1 MYLHGTLNI
10 ARYLQI
16 IKKFQ
21 IEYFRLR
28 RTKWIN
34 ISQKREIKVI
44 LFQKNVKQ
52 NVKHSW
58 IQYSHRLISSMEYFQ
73 FSSKILHYLSFFYL
87 QIFLQIQNNTQYKT
101 FINYLLF
108 SSIEEY
114 FQSSISYFQI
124 NLFHIQKTK
133 KRISQYKIKNIQLLS
148 LVPYKNFIF

>member
-1 MYLHGTLNI
+1 
-10 ARYLQI
+10 
-16 IKKFQ
+16 
-21 IEYFRLR
+21 
-28 RTKWIN
+28 
-34 ISQKREIKVI
+34 
-44 LFQKNVKQ
+44 
-52 NVKHSW
+52 
-58 IQYSHRLISSMEYFQ
+58 MEYFQ
-73 FSSKILHYLSFFYL
+73 FSPKILHYLSFFYL

-114 FQSSISYFQI
+114 FQSSISHFQI